1 MNFEQLETLVC
12 LARLRNFH
20 AVAEALNTSQP
31 GVSLRIQRLEEEL
44 GALLFD
50 RTQRSVSLTALG
62 RECLAYAEQIVA
74 WRDELQS
81 RVQGPLRG
89 RVNLGVSELIAH
101 TWLSDLLAA
110 LTSRYSGLRINP
122 TIDLTPRLLSELD
135 AGEFDVILIGTQT
148 LSTTNPVLN
157 LGSVSYR
164 WMGRPPVSI
173 SKAPLTPRD
182 LQARQIITWSK
193 EAALHRPIGD
203 WFIAHGSYPEEP
215 ITCNSALTMAA
226 MAAAGLG
233 ISLLPVELVQREL
246 AEGQLAIIPV
256 EPEFEPVEY
265 KAVYSNRRGSLGE
278 VVATTAQ
285 EISTFDKKPTR
296 PGRAA

>member
-12 LARLRNFH
+12 LSRLRSFR

-44 GALLFD
+44 GVLLFD

-81 RVQGPLRG
+81 RVQGPLHG
-89 RVNLGVSELIAH
+89 RINLGVSELIAH
-101 TWLSDLLAA
+101 TWLSDLLSA
-110 LTSRYSGLRINP
+110 LSSRYPGLRINP
-122 TIDLTPRLLSELD
+122 TIDLTPKLLSELD
-135 AGEFDVILIGTQT
+135 AGEFDVILIGAHA
-148 LSTTNPVLN
+148 LSTTHPVRD

-164 WMGRPPVSI
+164 WIGRPPVAVSDT
-173 SKAPLTPRD
+173 PLTPRD

-193 EAALHRPIGD
+193 EAALHRSIGD

-226 MAAAGLG
+226 MAVAGLG

-265 KAVYSNRRGSLGE
+265 KAVYSSRRGSLGE
-278 VVATTAQ
+278 IVATTAG
-285 EISTFDKKPTR
+285 EVSTFDKKPAR
-296 PGRAA
+296 PG

>member
-12 LARLRNFH
+12 LARLRNFR
-20 AVAEALNTSQP
+20 AVAETLNTSQP

-89 RVNLGVSELIAH
+89 RVSLGVSELIAH

-164 WMGRPPVSI
+164 WMGRPRV
-173 SKAPLTPRD
+173 LRPR
-182 LQARQIITWSK
+182 
-193 EAALHRPIGD
+193 
-203 WFIAHGSYPEEP
+203 
-215 ITCNSALTMAA
+215 
-226 MAAAGLG
+226 
-233 ISLLPVELVQREL
+233 
-246 AEGQLAIIPV
+246 
-256 EPEFEPVEY
+256 
-265 KAVYSNRRGSLGE
+265 RR
-278 VVATTAQ
+278 
-285 EISTFDKKPTR
+285 
-296 PGRAA
+296 